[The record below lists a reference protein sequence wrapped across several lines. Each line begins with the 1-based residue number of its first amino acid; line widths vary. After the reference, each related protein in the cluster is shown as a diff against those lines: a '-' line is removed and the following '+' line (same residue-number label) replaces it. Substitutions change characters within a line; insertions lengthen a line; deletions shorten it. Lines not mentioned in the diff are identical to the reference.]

1 MNQPVCTAEDAPQ
14 LQCNSFCWFS
24 PREVGLG
31 SRQSLAVSGLPTV
44 CAQFTQH
51 CSIFIGPDVIR
62 RKALRTT
69 TWVICRTVLQI
80 AINTEMCY
88 MHPTHNHL
96 GYKQNSNLTNPNLC
110 KSLHS
115 LIRSIK
121 LITHTNRHFTSK
133 TI

>member
-1 MNQPVCTAEDAPQ
+1 MLLNFNVTVSVGFLLGKLALEADNRWLGQVCQQSAHNSHNTAV
-14 LQCNSFCWFS
+14 F
-24 PREVGLG
+24 
-31 SRQSLAVSGLPTV
+31 SLA
-44 CAQFTQH
+44 
-51 CSIFIGPDVIR
+51 DVIR
-62 RKALRTT
+62 RKVLHTT
-69 TWVICRTVLQI
+69 TWVICRTILQI
-80 AINTEMCY
+80 AINTKMCY